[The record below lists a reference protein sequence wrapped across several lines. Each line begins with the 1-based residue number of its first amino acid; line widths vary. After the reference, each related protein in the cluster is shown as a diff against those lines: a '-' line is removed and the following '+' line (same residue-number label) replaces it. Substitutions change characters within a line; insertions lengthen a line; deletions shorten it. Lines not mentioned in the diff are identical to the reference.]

1 MADVI
6 PIILCGKTE
15 QIGQAVIEGLKPDIE
30 VVHFILTPEAG
41 IVEIPQ
47 VLDGTIPTRTIG
59 TGNLSTPVK
68 AIVLGG
74 AYDADAVSKMRE
86 AVGQGPQVPW
96 LSQDPDVPTPPLGP
110 EYGKAMVVRVK
121 EALWKMQAS
130 GRLDSG
136 DGGCGMY

>member
-1 MADVI
+1 
-6 PIILCGKTE
+6 
-15 QIGQAVIEGLKPDIE
+15 

-96 LSQDPDVPTPPLGP
+96 LLQDPDVLTPPLGP

-121 EALWKMQAS
+121 RALGKMQAS